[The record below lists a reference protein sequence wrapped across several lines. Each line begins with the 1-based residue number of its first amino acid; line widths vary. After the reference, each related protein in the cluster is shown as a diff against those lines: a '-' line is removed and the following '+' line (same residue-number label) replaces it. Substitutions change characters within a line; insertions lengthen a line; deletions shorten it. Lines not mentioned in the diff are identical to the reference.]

1 MARIPYPDKN
11 SLPEDVQKLVD
22 EASQDG
28 GPGHILWML
37 SHSVNTVGLIAQL
50 AATQFT
56 ELELP
61 GSVRELI
68 ILFAARANSAD
79 YEWLQHAPLSE
90 RAGVTEEQRAALA
103 RNELTAACFNP
114 QQAAALQLAAAVQA
128 GPTVPIAVFQTAQ
141 KQFSNRQLVELVGVL
156 GYYWMLGRVATVFQ
170 VDLDVLTGTGGYDE
184 ALRLA
189 GQKAGRHTDPCI
201 RHNHRK
207 PQLHPKRPPGHSQAR
222 QAPNHNFAYP
232 GGLGP

>member
-11 SLPEDVQKLVD
+11 SLTEDVQKVVD
-22 EASQDG
+22 EASQAG
-28 GPGHILWML
+28 TGHVFWMW
-37 SHSVNTVGLIAQL
+37 SYSVNTVGLIAQL

-56 ELELP
+56 KLELP
-61 GSVRELI
+61 GSVRELM

-79 YEWLQHAPLSE
+79 YEWVQHIPLSE
-90 RAGVTEEQRAALA
+90 RVGVTEDQRAALE

-170 VDLDVLTGTGGYDE
+170 VDLDVPTGTEAYDE
-184 ALRLA
+184 ALRLV
-189 GQKAGRHTDPCI
+189 GQKSG
-201 RHNHRK
+201 
-207 PQLHPKRPPGHSQAR
+207 QA
-222 QAPNHNFAYP
+222 H
-232 GGLGP
+232 

>member
-1 MARIPYPDKN
+1 MENTMARIPYPDKN
-11 SLPEDVQKLVD
+11 SLPEDVHKLVD

-28 GPGHILWML
+28 GPGHILWMC
-37 SHSVNTVGLIAQL
+37 SYSVNTVGLIAQL

-56 ELELP
+56 ELELA
-61 GSVRELI
+61 GSVRELM

-79 YEWLQHAPLSE
+79 YEWLQHTPLSE
-90 RAGVTEEQRAALA
+90 IAGVTEEQRAALE

-170 VDLDVLTGTGGYDE
+170 VDLDVPTGTGGYDE
-184 ALRLA
+184 ALRLVDQKS
-189 GQKAGRHTDPCI
+189 GQAH
-201 RHNHRK
+201 
-207 PQLHPKRPPGHSQAR
+207 
-222 QAPNHNFAYP
+222 
-232 GGLGP
+232 

>member
-1 MARIPYPDKN
+1 MEDTMARIPYPDKN

-28 GPGHILWML
+28 GPGHILWMF

-50 AATQFT
+50 AAEQFT

-61 GSVRELI
+61 GSVVELT

-79 YEWLQHAPLSE
+79 YEWVQHILRSE
-90 RAGVTEEQRAALA
+90 IAGVTQEQRAALE

-141 KQFSNRQLVELVGVL
+141 KHLSNRQLVELVGVL

-170 VDLDVLTGTGGYDE
+170 VDLDVPTGTGGYDQ
-184 ALRLA
+184 ALRLV
-189 GQKAGRHTDPCI
+189 
-201 RHNHRK
+201 
-207 PQLHPKRPPGHSQAR
+207 GH
-222 QAPNHNFAYP
+222 
-232 GGLGP
+232 

>member
-11 SLPEDVQKLVD
+11 SLTEDVQKVVD
-22 EASQDG
+22 EASQAG
-28 GPGHILWML
+28 TGHVFWMW
-37 SHSVNTVGLIAQL
+37 SYSVNTVGLIAQL
-50 AATQFT
+50 GATQFAK
-56 ELELP
+56 LELP
-61 GSVRELI
+61 GSVRELM

-79 YEWLQHAPLSE
+79 YEWLQHTPLSE
-90 RAGVTEEQRAALA
+90 RAGVTEEQRAALE

-170 VDLDVLTGTGGYDE
+170 VDLDVPTGTEAYDE
-184 ALRLA
+184 ALRLV
-189 GQKAGRHTDPCI
+189 GQKSG
-201 RHNHRK
+201 
-207 PQLHPKRPPGHSQAR
+207 QA
-222 QAPNHNFAYP
+222 H
-232 GGLGP
+232 

>member
-1 MARIPYPDKN
+1 MEDTMARIPYPDKN

-50 AATQFT
+50 AAEQFT
-56 ELELP
+56 KLELP
-61 GSVRELI
+61 GSVLELM

-79 YEWLQHAPLSE
+79 YEWLQHTPLSE

-189 GQKAGRHTDPCI
+189 GQKSG
-201 RHNHRK
+201 
-207 PQLHPKRPPGHSQAR
+207 QA
-222 QAPNHNFAYP
+222 H
-232 GGLGP
+232 

>member
-50 AATQFT
+50 AAEQFT
-56 ELELP
+56 KLELP
-61 GSVRELI
+61 GSVLELM

-79 YEWLQHAPLSE
+79 YEWLQHILRSE
-90 RAGVTEEQRAALA
+90 IAGVTEEQRAALE

-128 GPTVPIAVFQTAQ
+128 GPTVPVGVFQTAQ

-170 VDLDVLTGTGGYDE
+170 VDLDVPTGTGAYDE
-184 ALRLA
+184 ALRLD
-189 GQKAGRHTDPCI
+189 GQKSG
-201 RHNHRK
+201 
-207 PQLHPKRPPGHSQAR
+207 QA
-222 QAPNHNFAYP
+222 H
-232 GGLGP
+232 